1 MGLLEEDHA
10 FEIAD
15 ALIAA
20 SDADETEVSIACVE
34 DRFVRFSP
42 DGPTQASDRERYEV
56 RVRARFRGEGGRGFR
71 EASASAGVLDEEAS
85 FGALERAVVLGRLA
99 ATDGDAM
106 PLGGPVEVPPTAP
119 SRPTQDHTIREKGA
133 WAGAALDRAED
144 AGLEASGL
152 ARTGVECRAVVNSAG
167 RRVFGASSR
176 ASFSVDCSTR
186 VAASRAVSGAD
197 AGGASARATA
207 AAPFYDQLDID
218 ALIAEAVE
226 AAAAGAGAIDV
237 GPGAHDVVLAPSATA
252 ALLAF
257 AAAAG
262 LGAREF
268 AEGRSF
274 LAGRAGKTLFDPRVT
289 IGDDAGHSSYRLIP
303 FDGEGTPRSL
313 ARPID
318 AGVVGDPVTDA
329 RWAARL
335 GLPNTGHARPQPSA
349 DGPLADALVMDPGDA
364 GEADLLAAVG
374 DGLYVRDLHYVN
386 LVEPAGLILTGMTRG
401 GLFRIEGGEV
411 THAVRDLRFTES
423 LVGALSRVVAVGA
436 DCRRSAPLMGGEVVA
451 PALALR
457 GFTFT
462 SA

>member
-71 EASASAGVLDEEAS
+71 EASASAGALDEDAA
-85 FGALERAVVLGRLA
+85 FGALERATVLGRVA

-106 PLGGPVEVPPTAP
+106 PLGGPVAVPATAP

-133 WAGAALDRAED
+133 WVGAALDAAEAADLD
-144 AGLEASGL
+144 AGGL
-152 ARTGVECRAVVNSAG
+152 ARTGVQCRAVVNSAG
-167 RRVFGASSR
+167 RRVFGASSV

-186 VAASRAVSGAD
+186 GAP
-197 AGGASARATA
+197 AGEAPEGTARATA
-207 AAPFYDQLDID
+207 AAPFFDQLDVD
-218 ALIAEAVE
+218 ALVADAVQ
-226 AAAAGAGAIDV
+226 AASAAAGPIDL
-237 GPGAHDVVLAPSATA
+237 GPGAYDVVLAPSATA

-257 AAAAG
+257 VAAAG
-262 LGAREF
+262 LGAREV

-274 LAGRAGKTLFDPRVT
+274 LAGRAGEALFDPRIT
-289 IGDDAGHSSYRLIP
+289 IGDDARHAAYRGIP
-303 FDGEGTPRSL
+303 FDGEGTPR
-313 ARPID
+313 AAVRAVD
-318 AGVVGDPVTDA
+318 AGVAGDPVTDA

-335 GLPNTGHARPQPSA
+335 GLPNTGHARPQPCA
-349 DGPLADALVMDPGDA
+349 EGPHAGALVMEPGDA
-364 GEADLLAAVG
+364 IESELPGVVG

-386 LVEPAGLILTGMTRG
+386 LVEPAGLVLTGMTRG
-401 GLFRIEGGEV
+401 GLFRIEGGEI
-411 THAVRDLRFTES
+411 TRPVRDLRFTES
-423 LVGALSRVVAVGA
+423 LVGALTRVAAVGA
-436 DCRRSAPLMGGEVVA
+436 RARRSAPLMGGEVVA

-462 SA
+462 SD